1 VHVLLSFRRSRCDSA
16 IAFASEY
23 LVRLLI
29 FVCVVVV
36 ALDDTLN
43 IITVFVIA
51 LECVIVYYGHAYDFW
66 MCS

>member
-1 VHVLLSFRRSRCDSA
+1 MLLSFRRSRCDSA

-36 ALDDTLN
+36 VALDDTLN

-51 LECVIVYYGHAYDFW
+51 LECVIVCYGHAHDFW